1 MTCEHLSE
9 LESELIGRG
18 IPVTYRGQA
27 WSHNCREW
35 VYFDCYLDVESIRA
49 RLQLAGCVEAHFN
62 DDPRSGVERG
72 LVCSMHYDGIIG
84 LHQPAANKVSVQ

>member
-49 RLQLAGCVEAHFN
+49 RLNLPNCVEAHSN

-72 LVCSMHYDGIIG
+72 LVCSMHLDGIIG